1 MGSRSECKKRSE
13 AEAEEERVEAQQIEG
28 ERKRLAAEKEAARG
42 EAEQI
47 EGERLAAQAQE
58 VEARAARVEAQ

>member
-1 MGSRSECKKRSE
+1 MNAKKRSE

-47 EGERLAAQAQE
+47 EGERLVAEAQE
-58 VEARAARVEAQ
+58 V